1 MPAIIPT
8 PHPRW
13 HKLSCEARPR
23 NEHTTEQRPAT
34 AAPPPAGERGA
45 AEPRTSRPGPSQQRY
60 AIVPDWATQAQYIWD
75 PDADAW
81 YGPWATRWDAELTL
95 LRWRAERLRAAPQNG
110 ARQ

>member
-1 MPAIIPT
+1 MPALTPT
-8 PHPRW
+8 PHPRR
-13 HKLSCEARPR
+13 HTLSWEAWPR

-110 ARQ
+110 APQ